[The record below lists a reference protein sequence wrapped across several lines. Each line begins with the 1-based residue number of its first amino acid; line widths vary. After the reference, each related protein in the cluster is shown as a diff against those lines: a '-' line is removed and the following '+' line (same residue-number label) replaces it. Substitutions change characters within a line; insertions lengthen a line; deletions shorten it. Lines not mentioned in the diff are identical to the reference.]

1 MFDNSLVSIPKV
13 VDRAQETSGLDIP
26 RLLTDLVKVKH
37 QLHPRSTELTTVET
51 MYLCLSLAGYSRGQ
65 AAYCIN
71 EHGFPTEQELRNW
84 PRLVQCSNNL
94 SSEMSGRIH
103 NYLKILLD
111 LNPRLPSWRKTIGLL
126 HQKGYSTE
134 ISLPTTRSKALLIV
148 EGAVQPEHIAAIL
161 KQAGINVQVTIIA
174 DDQSEIQL

>member
-37 QLHPRSTELTTVET
+37 QLHPKSSELTHVET

-65 AAYCIN
+65 AAYCIS
-71 EHGFPTEQELRNW
+71 EHRFPTEQGLKNW

-103 NYLKILLD
+103 NYLKILLN
-111 LNPRLPSWRKTIGLL
+111 LNPRLPSWRKTIKLL
-126 HQKGYSTE
+126 HQQGYSTE
-134 ISLPTTRSKALLIV
+134 SPSPLAGSKALLIV
-148 EGAVQPEHIAAIL
+148 EGAAQPEQIAAIL
-161 KQAGINVQVTIIA
+161 KQAGINVQVTII
-174 DDQSEIQL
+174 DDD

>member
-1 MFDNSLVSIPKV
+1 MFDNPLVSTA

-26 RLLTDLVKVKH
+26 RLLADLVKVKH
-37 QLHPRSTELTTVET
+37 QLHPKSSELTTVET
-51 MYLCLSLAGYSRGQ
+51 IYLCLSLAGYSRGQ
-65 AAYCIN
+65 SAYCIN
-71 EHGFPTEQELRNW
+71 EHRFSTEQELKNW

-111 LNPRLPSWRKTIGLL
+111 LNPRLPSWRKTIELL
-126 HQKGYSTE
+126 HQQGYSTE
-134 ISLPTTRSKALLIV
+134 SSSPLARSKALLIV

-161 KQAGINVQVTIIA
+161 KQAGINVQVTII
-174 DDQSEIQL
+174 DDD